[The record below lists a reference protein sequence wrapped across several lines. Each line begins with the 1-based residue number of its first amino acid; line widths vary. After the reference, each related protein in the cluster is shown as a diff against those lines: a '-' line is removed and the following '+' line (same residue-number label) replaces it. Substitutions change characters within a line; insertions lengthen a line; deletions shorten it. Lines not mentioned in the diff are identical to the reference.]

1 MFGVQWFIMQKSQQ
15 TKPKRRCIYFFLVIE
30 IFIISKLEWNSVI
43 NWKKGVLYSL
53 THLN

>member
-1 MFGVQWFIMQKSQQ
+1 MFWVQWFIMQKSQQ
-15 TKPKRRCIYFFLVIE
+15 TKPKRRWIYFFLVIE